1 MAGNTKY
8 RVAKK
13 FMVRETKE
21 VFDIGQAANRFSKAK
36 TEEYLEKGVIEVDK
50 EATKAANDAS
60 KEAPRET
67 AKAEVKESGKAKAE
81 DKK

>member
-1 MAGNTKY
+1 MADNTKY

-36 TEEYLEKGVIEVDK
+36 TEEYLKKGVIEVDK
-50 EATKAANDAS
+50 EATKAANEESKGAS
-60 KEAPRET
+60 KEP
-67 AKAEVKESGKAKAE
+67 AKAEVKESGKA
-81 DKK
+81 DKESKK

>member
-1 MAGNTKY
+1 MADNQKY
-8 RVAKK
+8 KVAKK

-36 TEEYLEKGVIEVDK
+36 TEEYLKKGVIEVDK
-50 EATKAANDAS
+50 EATKAANEES
-60 KEAPRET
+60 KGAPKEP
-67 AKAEVKESGKAKAE
+67 AKAEVKESGKVKTE